1 MMLLLLQLINGC
13 MGALL
18 LTEVGRSGSALA
30 SFQGL
35 VEEAWSQVA
44 CRGGCAAA
52 LAWTEVVVVVLLLQ
66 MWPIL
71 LKADASQAD
80 LKVGHTGLLQT
91 DEWRDLKLELVV
103 GQEQKVGS
111 STGGSCN
118 LCSYHC

>member
-1 MMLLLLQLINGC
+1 MMMMMMLLLLQLINGC

-18 LTEVGRSGSALA
+18 LNEVGQSGSALA

-52 LAWTEVVVVVLLLQ
+52 LAWTEVVVVVLLLLQQ

-71 LKADASQAD
+71 LKADVSPAD
-80 LKVGHTGLLQT
+80 PKVRHTGLLQT
-91 DEWRDLKLELVV
+91 DEWRDLELELVV
-103 GQEQKVGS
+103 GPEQKVGS
-111 STGGSCN
+111 STRG
-118 LCSYHC
+118 